1 MSNSIHNK
9 NPAPTGRFVSRLT
22 RDAMAL
28 VLAGGRGS
36 RLENLTDWRAKPAV
50 PFGGKFRIIDF
61 PLSNCLNSGIRRVG
75 VLTQYKAH
83 SLIRHIQRGWGMI
96 GGDFGPY
103 VELLPAQQR
112 TDENSWYKGTADA
125 VFQNLD
131 IIRSFGPK
139 YLIVLAG
146 DHVYK
151 MDYGPMLAYHVAQQ
165 SDLTIGC
172 IEVPVADARS
182 FGVLSMAADG
192 RVEEFN
198 EKPQQP
204 AEISDKPGVSLASM
218 GIYIFDVEFLCR
230 ELIADHKNESSSHDF
245 GKDIIP
251 KVIHTS
257 EVFGYSFLDKQSGG
271 QSYWRDVG
279 TVDTFWS
286 ANLELTRVLP
296 ELNLYDNEWPI
307 WTHQEQVPPA
317 KFVHNTEDKRG
328 AAYDSLVS
336 GGCIISG
343 ATIVESLLF
352 SNVSVAEHSAVEQSV
367 ILPEVVIG
375 KNCQVRKAIV
385 DKGCV
390 IPDGTRIGFDV
401 AEDKKRFYLSPGGV
415 VLVTPEMLGQNLHSV
430 V

>member
-1 MSNSIHNK
+1 MYSQ
-9 NPAPTGRFVSRLT
+9 NPTPAGRFVSRLT
-22 RDAMAL
+22 RDTLAL

-61 PLSNCLNSGIRRVG
+61 TLSNCLNSGIRRVG

-96 GGDFGPY
+96 GGDFGPF

-112 TDENSWYKGTADA
+112 IDENSWYKGTADA
-125 VFQNLD
+125 VYQNID
-131 IIRSFGPK
+131 IIRSFAPSHV
-139 YLIVLAG
+139 IVLAG

-172 IEVPVADARS
+172 IEVPTEAASS
-182 FGVLSMAADG
+182 FGVLSMADDG
-192 RVEEFN
+192 RVNEFS
-198 EKPQQP
+198 EKPAQP
-204 AEISDKPGVSLASM
+204 DEIPGRPGVSLASM
-218 GIYIFDVEFLCR
+218 GIYIFDVEFLYR
-230 ELIADHKNESSSHDF
+230 ELIKDNKNDLSSHDF

-251 KVIHTS
+251 KVIHKDR
-257 EVFGYSFLDKQSGG
+257 VFAYSFLDKQSGG

-279 TVDTFWS
+279 TVDSFWQ

-296 ELNLYDNEWPI
+296 ELNLYDKDWPI

-317 KFVHNTEDKRG
+317 KFVFNTDEKKG
-328 AAYDSLVS
+328 AAYDSLIS

-343 ATIVESLLF
+343 ATVVESLLF
-352 SNVSVAEHSAVEQSV
+352 SNVAVQNHSRVERSVVM
-367 ILPEVVIG
+367 PEVQIG
-375 KNCQVRKAIV
+375 SNCLIRNAVV
-385 DKGCV
+385 DKGCL
-390 IPDGTRIGFDV
+390 IPDGTQIGVEADSDR
-401 AEDKKRFYLSPGGV
+401 ERFHVSPGGV
-415 VLVTPEMLGQNLHSV
+415 VLVTPDMLEQKLHSV
-430 V
+430 E